1 MERYLFFAS
10 PVMSWICLRKDSD
23 TLCWANIAGWKI
35 NPWLIVHT
43 GEKEKTIFQPARLVY
58 ANPDPT
64 YYVPIDPFL
73 MFRGKSHDV
82 HVPKIGEL
90 LCLYIVKTTAI
101 GLNDLDLFKVFV
113 YFRL

>member
-1 MERYLFFAS
+1 M
-10 PVMSWICLRKDSD
+10 
-23 TLCWANIAGWKI
+23 
-35 NPWLIVHT
+35 IVHT

-64 YYVPIDPFL
+64 YYVPIDPL

-90 LCLYIVKTTAI
+90 LCLYVVKTTAI